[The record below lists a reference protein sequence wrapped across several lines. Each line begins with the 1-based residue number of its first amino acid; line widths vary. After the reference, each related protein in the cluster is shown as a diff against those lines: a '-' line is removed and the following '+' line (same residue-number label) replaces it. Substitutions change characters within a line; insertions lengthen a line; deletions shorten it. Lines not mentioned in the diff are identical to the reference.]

1 MNINTEYVLHNQTKT
16 HTLPTEWVS
25 TIRRKFFVVDFGGNM
40 DRRYSEGNKE
50 NHELRLNIVTDTVY
64 VPLTGLA
71 LPSAVVH
78 P

>member
-1 MNINTEYVLHNQTKT
+1 
-16 HTLPTEWVS
+16 
-25 TIRRKFFVVDFGGNM
+25 M